1 MKQPPHKPAAPILS
15 RSMIVRII
23 TIALTMAIIALI
35 VYLVFEQTKGHAYAQ
50 TLVFTGLV
58 VSQWANAFNARS
70 DYESVFSRLKV
81 MNRSFYAGLLISIGL
96 QGLVFFGPLGSVLH
110 IASVD
115 WQHLLIVSI
124 LGFIA
129 PIIVCEFHKLFT
141 RSRTS

>member
-1 MKQPPHKPAAPILS
+1 
-15 RSMIVRII
+15 MIVRTII
-23 TIALTMAIIALI
+23 SAVTIAALTLAT
-35 VYLVFEQTKGHAYAQ
+35 YLVFLDAGGHAYAQ
-50 TLVFTGLV
+50 TMAFAALI
-58 VSQWANAFNARS
+58 VSQWGNAFSARS
-70 DYESVFSRLKV
+70 DNESVFSRLKV

-129 PIIVCEFHKLFT
+129 PIIVCEFHKLFS